1 MASMVSTTPMY
12 MIIERS
18 DWDHKTL
25 ADQTTDLQN
34 FGSGNVFIVPDGFFQ
49 AVDTDAYPLQDL
61 GAARLFVDLS
71 GCDLHYDPARRLGY
85 VYGLDDRNGCMVWRP
100 DGEDALIKAA
110 LDDFADKVAAMD
122 RALDISKASTDV
134 ASKIKDRKKIVW
146 TRYTSYAG
154 ASVKRVIERIHTQT
168 ADPSIVMDDVARA
181 GHLINF
187 PNGTLDLR
195 TGQLRPANKLD
206 YITQGCPTEYHP
218 GAMTEA
224 VSAWLDSICVTPEIK
239 RLFLQVLGAAMD
251 ATITTKTLPMM
262 YGAQTNNGKTTAINA
277 VMATIGR
284 TENGGYGQ
292 TISAGAWD
300 KGARTGGRCTPELAT
315 VVGARLVSMSEPSET
330 QNVDWAYLKEV
341 TGGGSLMV
349 NPKNKPAYTI
359 PAVFTVV
366 TDTNYLIRVDDAT
379 MFRRGSM
386 QIIPFLRSFGPSD
399 IDRTLGDRLA
409 EKANR
414 EAILA
419 AIVAGYQDFV
429 SNGKHFAEPP
439 ESLEILARY
448 QTNNDRIGEFLE
460 ENFVKVDGAKAPRT
474 YVTVTSVYA
483 AYTAWLTDNGYKN
496 QESSSSFRNKLE
508 ARVRVEKRNNAYCII
523 GYKDKK
529 VGTATTI
536 EGMDP
541 VEWYMAHCMTQDP
554 SASVSLSAMV
564 PAYSRAVSAL
574 DVQPLDEMGVMM
586 ALIKAGCDVSAIG
599 GSMTLMGWRML
610 TKAEQAEQEARERRD
625 KLEAHEAAIVQE
637 IDAVDD
643 LKLQIAL
650 RLVMDAYA
658 AGDAHTCAALDLI
671 CNGPKDGRLPY

>member
-12 MIIERS
+12 MIIESS

-100 DGEDALIKAA
+100 DDEDALIKAA

-134 ASKIKDRKKIVW
+134 ASKIKDLKKIVW

-154 ASVKRVIERIHTQT
+154 ASVKRVVERIHTQT
-168 ADPSIVMDDVARA
+168 ADPSIVMDDVPRT
-181 GHLINF
+181 GRLLNF

-218 GAMTEA
+218 RARTEA
-224 VSAWLDSICVTPEIK
+224 VDNWLNSICVTPEIR

-341 TGGGSLMV
+341 TGGGRLMV

-366 TDTNYLIRVDDAT
+366 TDTNYLVRVDDAT

-429 SNGKHFAEPP
+429 SNGKHFTEPP

-460 ENFVKVDGAKAPRT
+460 DKYIRVDGAKAPRT

-483 AYTAWLTDNGYKN
+483 AYTAWLAENGYKN
-496 QESSSSFRNKLE
+496 QESTSSFRNKLE
-508 ARVRVEKRNNAYCII
+508 ARATVEKRNNAYCII
-523 GYKDKK
+523 GFKDKQ

-541 VEWYMAHCMTQDP
+541 VEWYMAHCMVQDP
-554 SASVSLSAMV
+554 TASVSLSDMV
-564 PAYSRAVSAL
+564 PAYARTVSAL
-574 DVQPLDEMGVMM
+574 DVAPMDEMGVMM
-586 ALIKAGCDVSAIG
+586 ALIKAGCDVSAVG
-599 GSMTLMGWRML
+599 GTMTLMGWRML
-610 TKAEQAEQEARERRD
+610 SKKEQAEQEARKQRD
-625 KLEAHEAAIVQE
+625 KLEAHKAAIVAE
-637 IDAVDD
+637 IDAVDA

-650 RLVMDAYA
+650 RLVMDAYT
-658 AGDAHTCAALDLI
+658 AGDAHTCAALDLLV
-671 CNGPKDGRLPY
+671 NGPKDGRLPY